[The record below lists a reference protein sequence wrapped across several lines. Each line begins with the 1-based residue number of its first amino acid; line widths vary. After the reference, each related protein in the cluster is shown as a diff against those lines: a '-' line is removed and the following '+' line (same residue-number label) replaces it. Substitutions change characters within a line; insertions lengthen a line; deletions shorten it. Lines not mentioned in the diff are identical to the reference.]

1 MQAQSNSYDCGL
13 FAIAYAVELV
23 HGNDPA
29 VSHFDVASL
38 RRHLE
43 EGISHNHLDP
53 FPTLKKRRVPFGRKI
68 KLTMHHH
75 PIDDPVFCLS
85 QMVSP

>member
-1 MQAQSNSYDCGL
+1 MCRHRAINSYDCGL

-23 HGNDPA
+23 HGSDPA
-29 VSHFDVASL
+29 VSHLA

-43 EGISHNHLDP
+43 EGISHNYLDP

-68 KLTMHHH
+68 KLTML
-75 PIDDPVFCLS
+75 INDPVFCLS
-85 QMVSP
+85 QMVLP